1 MTALTP
7 ALRTSIEDLFAARVR
22 DDQTPG
28 VYFSL
33 FERDDIL
40 LTGGFGERRLGG
52 SVPDADT
59 AFRIASCTKSF
70 TSATLLLLRDRGLL
84 NLDAPITDF
93 VPAFRANT
101 PSADPVIPTVR
112 MLMSM
117 SGGLPTDDPWG
128 DRQEAMTPTELA
140 SFLEGGVPT
149 VSVPGTAFEYSNL
162 GYALLGQVIAKVT
175 GETYF
180 DAVRS
185 ELFEPLGLASTG
197 YERTVVDDDRLALG
211 YRRSGNEWVE
221 LPFSSPGVFS
231 AMGGIFSTA
240 TDLGRWAR
248 WMSSALDPATAQ
260 PGFGSAQ
267 LGSAKFGSAQLGSA
281 QSRRE
286 QQQIHRAIPLGADAA
301 SGFSTGY
308 GFGLFVE
315 HDPVWGTTV
324 HHSGG
329 YPGFSTHMRWS
340 AETGIGIV
348 AFENATYSGVSGPAS
363 EALRLVL
370 ASRGVPDLSPTPWPA
385 TLELR
390 ARAQQLVSAWDDD
403 LADDLFTDNVAEDV
417 PYSERA
423 AHIAR
428 ALDLVGAVD
437 WTASPTDVS
446 GNSPAQLTW
455 HLPAARGR
463 LRIDM
468 LLAPTTPALIQRLA
482 VTALPR

>member
-7 ALRTSIEDLFAARVR
+7 TLRASIADIFAARVR
-22 DDQTPG
+22 DNQTPG

-40 LTGGFGERRLGG
+40 LTGGFGARRLGG

-70 TSATLLLLRDRGLL
+70 TSATLLVLRDRGLV

-101 PSADPVIPTVR
+101 PAEDPVTPTVR

-128 DRQEAMTPTELA
+128 DRQEAMTPDELVD
-140 SFLEGGVPT
+140 FLARGVPT

-175 GETYF
+175 GGTYF
-180 DAVRS
+180 DAVRD
-185 ELFEPLGLASTG
+185 ELFEPLGLTSTG
-197 YERTVVDDDRLALG
+197 YDASVVDEDRLALG

-248 WMSSALDPATAQ
+248 WMSSALDPATTLPDPA
-260 PGFGSAQ
+260 SAP
-267 LGSAKFGSAQLGSA
+267 LGSA
-281 QSRRE
+281 QPGSAQRRRE
-286 QQQIHRAIPLGADAA
+286 QQQIQRAIPSGADAV
-301 SGFSTGY
+301 SGLSTGY

-363 EALRLVL
+363 AALRLVL
-370 ASRGVPDLSPTPWPA
+370 ESRGAPELTPTPWPS

-390 ARAQQLVSAWDDD
+390 VRAQQLVRSWDDG
-403 LADDLFTDNVAEDV
+403 LADQLFTDNVAEDV
-417 PYSERA
+417 PYAERA

-428 ALDLVGAVD
+428 TLGLVGDVD

-446 GNSPAQLTW
+446 ANSPAQLTW
-455 HLPAARGR
+455 CLPAARGR
-463 LRIDM
+463 LRFEM
-468 LLAPTTPALIQRLA
+468 LLAPTTPALIQRLT
-482 VTALPR
+482 VTALPD

>member
-7 ALRTSIEDLFAARVR
+7 ALRASIEELFAARVLGG
-22 DDQTPG
+22 QTPG

-40 LTGGFGERRLGG
+40 LGGGFGERSLGG
-52 SVPDADT
+52 PVPDADT

-70 TSATLLLLRDRGLL
+70 TSATLLVLRDRGLL

-101 PSADPVIPTVR
+101 PAEDPVVPTVR

-140 SFLEGGVPT
+140 DFLERGVPT

-175 GETYF
+175 GGTYF
-180 DAVRS
+180 DAVRG

-197 YERTVVDDDRLALG
+197 YDPTVVDGGRLALG
-211 YRRSGNEWVE
+211 YRRSGDEWVE

-248 WMSSALDPATAQ
+248 WMSSALDPATAL
-260 PGFGSAQ
+260 PGPSA
-267 LGSAKFGSAQLGSA
+267 AA
-281 QSRRE
+281 SRRE
-286 QQQIHRAIPLGADAA
+286 QQQIQRAIPLGADAT
-301 SGFSTGY
+301 SGISTGY

-348 AFENATYSGVSGPAS
+348 AFENATYSGVSAPAS
-363 EALRLVL
+363 AALRLVL
-370 ASRGVPDLSPTPWPA
+370 ESRGAPDLSPAPWPA
-385 TLELR
+385 TLELQ
-390 ARAQQLVSAWDDD
+390 ARAQQLVRSWSDG

-417 PYSERA
+417 PYVERVA
-423 AHIAR
+423 LIAR
-428 ALDLVGAVD
+428 ALDLVGDVD
-437 WTASPTDVS
+437 WTASPMGVS

-455 HLPAARGR
+455 HLPAARGSV
-463 LRIDM
+463 RIEM

-482 VTALPR
+482 VTAVPR